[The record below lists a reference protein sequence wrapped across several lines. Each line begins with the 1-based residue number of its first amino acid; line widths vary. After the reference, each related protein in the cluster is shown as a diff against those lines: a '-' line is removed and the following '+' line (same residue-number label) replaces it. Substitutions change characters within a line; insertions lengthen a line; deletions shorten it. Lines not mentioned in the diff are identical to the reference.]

1 METPEPPLQ
10 LYSAEQIGKM
20 LHLTTDAVY
29 KLCKRGILPHYKLEG
44 TRGSVRI
51 AMDDVKDLLQKRRV
65 EVGNGRQR
73 PADVV
78 SDGQNKE

>member
-1 METPEPPLQ
+1 
-10 LYSAEQIGKM
+10 
-20 LHLTTDAVY
+20 
-29 KLCKRGILPHYKLEG
+29 
-44 TRGSVRI
+44 
-51 AMDDVKDLLQKRRV
+51 MDDVKDLLQKRRV